1 MKVSDIGDVDGCA
14 FGQHCIGTGL
24 VFELFTNVG
33 PIDVVGRMAF
43 VLCLFAV
50 AGVNELFQGMHT
62 VARHTRQTTF
72 QHIKHLTTQDHNA
85 IIGTVD
91 LFLDND
97 FAVWVVFAVFVVF
110 VVFAKLLADGLNLL
124 DTSYIQM
131 DTIPLCPIHRFH
143 HHRERDVVFVK
154 QRVQLSGSVRA
165 VDVDEA
171 GARNIVQLQDT
182 AGGGFVIG

>member
-43 VLCLFAV
+43 VLFLFAV

-91 LFLDND
+91 LLLDND
-97 FAVWVVFAVFVVF
+97 FAVF

-124 DTSYIQM
+124 NTSYIQM
-131 DTIPLCPIHRFH
+131 DAIPLCSIHRFH

-171 GARNIVQLQDT
+171 GARNVVQLQDT
-182 AGGGFVIG
+182 AGSGFVIG